1 MLPTLPLTAL
11 EISVSQLI
19 TQETVDLIKR
29 FEGCVLTAYR
39 CPAGKWTI
47 GYGTTS
53 DSGIGVTV
61 SAGLRISEE
70 QAETYLWRTLALF
83 AEKML
88 PLFTTIVPTPNQFGA
103 MLSLAYNIGLNAF
116 EKSTCLK
123 RFNAGDVK
131 GAAEALQWF
140 NKADGKKLQ
149 GLVNRRAAE
158 ATYMLRHVQEESVKA
173 DPERNSR
180 IGSST
185 LKAAAAQLG
194 TYAYGGFTAFKE
206 LDGDL
211 QKMIVG
217 GCILGSLFTLWI
229 MRERLKKWAEGDR

>member
-1 MLPTLPLTAL
+1 M
-11 EISVSQLI
+11 SNLI

-29 FEGCVLTAYR
+29 FEGCKLTAYR

-53 DSGIGVTV
+53 DSGIGVQV
-61 SAGLRISEE
+61 SAGMRISEE
-70 QAETYLWRTLALF
+70 QAEAYLWRTLEHF
-83 AEKML
+83 SEKML

-103 MLSLAYNIGLNAF
+103 MLSLAYNIGLTAF
-116 EKSTCLK
+116 KKSTCLK

-140 NKADGKKLQ
+140 NKANGKKLQ

-158 ATYMLRHVQEESVKA
+158 ATYMLARVQEDAVKP
-173 DPERNSR
+173 DPERTTR
-180 IGSST
+180 VASST

-194 TYAYGGFTAFKE
+194 TYAYGAFTAFKE

-211 QKMIVG
+211 QKMIIG